1 MITTLAALLTVA
13 IVIIVILLSER
24 KDDKDLIDELL
35 EENLTLWAERE
46 DRG

>member
-1 MITTLAALLTVA
+1 MTTTLAALLTAA
-13 IVIIVILLSER
+13 IVTIIILLFER
-24 KDDKDLIDELL
+24 KDDKDLINELL